1 MHALQ
6 LGGDLT
12 LAGMPGRGVTA
23 LLCFDLSGEASDP
36 PQETAEAAEAALPR
50 FRAPPPLQLHGFAQ
64 QRRPRKAGGMAAAV
78 ASCLDTHGYKPSAHA
93 VAAWMQGL
101 QPGCIGRDAPRQLEG
116 PPPREI
122 QISPAGPARSA
133 RLLEDPLAHEVHR
146 RRLPPRRL
154 APSRVP
160 SAHGWVRF
168 GLNPGSG

>member
-64 QRRPRKAGGMAAAV
+64 QRRPRSSVGKGM
-78 ASCLDTHGYKPSAHA
+78 
-93 VAAWMQGL
+93 
-101 QPGCIGRDAPRQLEG
+101 RR
-116 PPPREI
+116 R
-122 QISPAGPARSA
+122 A
-133 RLLEDPLAHEVHR
+133 RLLVCST
-146 RRLPPRRL
+146 RLSNKARGRL
-154 APSRVP
+154 YKA
-160 SAHGWVRF
+160 
-168 GLNPGSG
+168 